1 MNIPAVS
8 EHRSYYVFDGLL
20 EPQRNVECIGVFPDI
35 NKAFDTVDYTILLA
49 KLYHTITAQGHTT
62 QQAIFQ

>member
-1 MNIPAVS
+1 MNIPTVS
-8 EHRSYYVFDGLL
+8 EHRLYYVFDGLL

-49 KLYHTITAQGHTT
+49 KLYHHSSGTHNSESHFSIS
-62 QQAIFQ
+62 